1 MLVEELRQAMYVSR
15 LQALSSDPAEALN
28 ARASLRLGTIG
39 GAQVLGRAAEIGSLE
54 VGKLGDVALW
64 DLNGLGHAGI
74 ADPVAAL
81 VFGPPAPLRLLAVGG
96 SPVVEDGTLLTA
108 DEGALARA
116 CRTAAR
122 SLMEA
127 S

>member
-1 MLVEELRQAMYVSR
+1 
-15 LQALSSDPAEALN
+15 
-28 ARASLRLGTIG
+28 
-39 GAQVLGRAAEIGSLE
+39 VLGRETEIGSLE

-64 DLNGLGHAGI
+64 DLTGLGHAGI

-96 SPVVEDGTLLTA
+96 RPVVEDGALTTA
-108 DEGALARA
+108 DEDALARA

-122 SLMEA
+122 SLTA
-127 S
+127 VS

>member
-15 LQALSSDPAEALN
+15 LRALSSDPAEALN

-96 SPVVEDGTLLTA
+96 RPVVEDGALLTA
-108 DEGALARA
+108 DENALARE